1 VPIHDLG
8 YKSYVGVRRPHSA
21 NTWTLA
27 RQGLRRA
34 VAPFVVKASLI
45 LACFAVVIYPLAYLI
60 SSLGRVTTRSGTER
74 GLGITA
80 EGFVR
85 GVFDWQVWLFVFII
99 TIAAGASAVADDVQN
114 RAFQYYFS
122 KPVSREQY
130 MFGRIVPVAF
140 LAFLLTFGPALILVI
155 LAAAVAPDKAQA
167 TTAAGLAFPALIYGL
182 LVSVVMGTLS
192 VAVSAFSRSKGLT
205 MTLWASIFFL
215 PHVVAFVVKLVAKS
229 NWLYLTSLPGC
240 LGICGDAIFKR
251 AGEGQVQPWQ
261 ALLALV
267 VYVAAGLYLLRRK
280 LLAVEVIG

>member
-1 VPIHDLG
+1 MPIHDLG
-8 YKSYVGVRRPHSA
+8 YKPYVGVRRPHSA

-45 LACFAVVIYPLAYLI
+45 LACFAVVIYPLAYLVA
-60 SSLGRVTTRSGTER
+60 SLGRVRTSGGAER

-85 GVFDWQVWLFVFII
+85 GVFDWQVWLFVFVI
-99 TIAAGASAVADDVQN
+99 TIAAGASAVADDVRN

-122 KPVSREQY
+122 KPVTREQY

-140 LAFLLTFGPALILVI
+140 LAFLLTFGPALILVG
-155 LAAAVAPDKAQA
+155 LAAAVASDKATA
-167 TTAAGLAFPALIYGL
+167 TTAMGLAFPALLYGA
-182 LVSVVMGTLS
+182 LVSIVMGSLS
-192 VAVSAFSRSKGLT
+192 VAVSAISRSKGLT

-215 PHVVAFVVKLVAKS
+215 PHVVAFVVKKVAHT
-229 NWLYLTSLPGC
+229 NWLYLGSLPGC

-251 AGEGQVQPWQ
+251 AVEGQVQPWM
-261 ALLALV
+261 ALLALA
-267 VYVAAGLYLLRRK
+267 VYVALGVWLLRRK
-280 LLAVEVIG
+280 LMAVEVIG

>member
-1 VPIHDLG
+1 MPIHDLG
-8 YKSYVGVRRPHSA
+8 YKPYVGVRRPPQS
-21 NTWTLA
+21 NYGTLA

-34 VAPFVVKASLI
+34 VAPFVVKASLV

-60 SSLGRVTTRSGTER
+60 GSMGRVTTSAGTQR

-99 TIAAGASAVADDVQN
+99 TIAAGASAVADDVRN

-130 MFGRIVPVAF
+130 MFGRIFPVGF
-140 LAFLLTFGPALILVI
+140 LAFLLTFGPALVLVG
-155 LAAAVAPDKAQA
+155 LAAAVASDKADA
-167 TTAAGLAFPALIYGL
+167 TTALGLAFPSLVYALLI
-182 LVSVVMGTLS
+182 STVVAVLS
-192 VAVSAFSRSKGLT
+192 VAVSAFAKSKGLT

-215 PHVVAFVVKLVAKS
+215 PHVVAFVVKLVTKS
-229 NWLYLTSLPGC
+229 NWMYLASLPGC

-251 AGEGQVQPWQ
+251 AVEGQVQPWQ
-261 ALLALV
+261 AALALA
-267 VYVAAGLYLLRRK
+267 VYVAAALWLLRRK
-280 LLAVEVIG
+280 LDTVEVIG

>member
-1 VPIHDLG
+1 MPIHDLG
-8 YKSYVGVRRPHSA
+8 YKPYVGVRRPHQS
-21 NTWTLA
+21 NYWTLA

-45 LACFAVVIYPLAYLI
+45 LACFAIVIYPLAYLI
-60 SSLGRVTTRSGTER
+60 GSLGHVTTRNGTQR

-85 GVFDWQVWLFVFII
+85 GVFDWQVWLFVFVI
-99 TIAAGASAVADDVQN
+99 TIAAGASAIADDVRN

-122 KPVSREQY
+122 KPVTREQY

-140 LAFLLTFGPALILVI
+140 LAFLLTFGPALILVG
-155 LAAAVAPDKAQA
+155 LASAVASDKAEA
-167 TTAAGLAFPALIYGL
+167 TTAAGLAFPAFVYAL
-182 LVSVVMGTLS
+182 LVSVVMGVLS
-192 VAVSAFSRSKGLT
+192 VGVSAISKSKGLT

-215 PHVVAFVVKLVAKS
+215 PHVIAFVVKLVTKS
-229 NWLYLTSLPGC
+229 NWLYLASLPGC

-251 AGEGQVQPWQ
+251 AHEGQVQPWQ

-267 VYVAAGLYLLRRK
+267 AYVALGLWLLRRK